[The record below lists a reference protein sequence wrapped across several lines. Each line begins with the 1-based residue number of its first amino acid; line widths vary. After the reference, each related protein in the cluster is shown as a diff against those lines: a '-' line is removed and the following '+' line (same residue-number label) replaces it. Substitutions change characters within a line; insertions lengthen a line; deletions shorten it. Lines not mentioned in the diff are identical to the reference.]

1 MFTIGVSWGILV
13 ISVCRWL
20 QETGKPLW
28 AILLLC
34 AVAILLP
41 ACLLNHDDD

>member
-1 MFTIGVSWGILV
+1 MFAIGVSWGILV
-13 ISVCRWL
+13 IAVCRWL

-28 AILLLC
+28 VILLLC

-41 ACLLNHDDD
+41 ACLLKQDDD